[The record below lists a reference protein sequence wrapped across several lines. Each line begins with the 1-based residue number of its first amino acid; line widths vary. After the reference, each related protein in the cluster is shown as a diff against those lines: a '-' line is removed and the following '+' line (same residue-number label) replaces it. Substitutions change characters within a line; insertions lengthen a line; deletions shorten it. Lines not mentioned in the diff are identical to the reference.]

1 MLLQSQT
8 DASDVLEMS
17 EENMK
22 LLKEDAKLTDLNG
35 VMRYIRIFSELSG
48 QLKIQARSVL
58 WLRLRSSR

>member
-35 VMRYIRIFSELSG
+35 VMRYIRIFPNCP
-48 QLKIQARSVL
+48 V
-58 WLRLRSSR
+58 SSKFKPEACYG

>member
-48 QLKIQARSVL
+48 QLKKFKPEACYG
-58 WLRLRSSR
+58 